1 MHRKFHFQ
9 KILLGLIFVIIGNSQ
24 NLAFAKKNST
34 KFSQLKTNNC
44 QTHRQEPN
52 FLVFGGGGTKE
63 QNEIAIEKNVLYFQ
77 RTLEKM
83 GYNPLSASIFFAN
96 GNDGKP
102 TIRYINELGNQQ
114 FKAPEIP
121 DVQGKATFANLQNWF
136 QKTAGETF
144 NRPIFFYFTGH
155 GIKNP
160 NNSNDNALMLWEN
173 QPVTVQEL
181 SQMLDKLPQDTP
193 VVTMMA
199 QCFSGSFA
207 NIIYQGGDPNK
218 PLALQTRCGFFATI
232 KTLPSVGCTP
242 EVNEADYKDY
252 SSSFFAG
259 LSGYSR
265 TGKRVT
271 SADYNRDGKISYAE
285 AHSFAKVDEETIDL
299 PVSTSEVWLQ
309 NQATKA
315 DIELIWEQPIINLLS
330 NARPEQQYVVKSIV
344 KMLNL
349 DLQKSYLENGVGGI
363 TEQEINNQIQR
374 AYFLRL
380 GMELINIGVEQKI
393 RLSSEQK
400 AIAILERLIK
410 CEASSWEEHY
420 FLEK

>member
-1 MHRKFHFQ
+1 MHRKSQFLN
-9 KILLGLIFVIIGNSQ
+9 ILFGLIFLIIGSSQ
-24 NLAFAKKNST
+24 KLAFANKNST
-34 KFSQLKTNNC
+34 QFSQVKTNNC
-44 QTHRQEPN
+44 QINQQQPN

-77 RTLEKM
+77 RTLKKM
-83 GYNPLSASIFFAN
+83 GYNPLKASIFFAN
-96 GNDGKP
+96 GNDGKA
-102 TIRYINELGNQQ
+102 TIRYIDELGNQQ
-114 FKAPEIP
+114 FKPPEIP
-121 DVQGKATFANLQNWF
+121 DIQGKATFTNLQNWF
-136 QKTAGETF
+136 QKTAGEIF
-144 NRPIFFYFTGH
+144 RRPIFFYFTGH
-155 GIKNP
+155 GIENP

-173 QPVTVQEL
+173 QPLTVQQL

-218 PLALQTRCGFFATI
+218 PVALQTRCGFFATI

-265 TGKRVT
+265 IGKRVT
-271 SADYNRDGKISYAE
+271 SADYNQDGKISYAE
-285 AHSFAKVDEETIDL
+285 AHSFAKVDEKTIDL
-299 PVSTSEVWLQ
+299 PISTSEVWLQ
-309 NQATKA
+309 NQATNA
-315 DIELIWEQPIINLLS
+315 DIKLIWEQPIINLLS
-330 NARPEQQYVVKSIV
+330 KARPEQQYVVKSIV
-344 KMLNL
+344 KMFNL
-349 DLQKSYLENGVGGI
+349 DLQKSYIENGGGGI
-363 TEQEINNQIQR
+363 AKQEINNQIER

-380 GMELINIGVEQKI
+380 AMELINIGVEQKI
-393 RLSSEQK
+393 RYYSDKE

-410 CEASSWEEHY
+410 CEAGSWE
-420 FLEK
+420 KD

>member
-1 MHRKFHFQ
+1 MQRKFQFTH
-9 KILLGLIFVIIGNSQ
+9 ILLGLIFVILGSYPK
-24 NLAFAKKNST
+24 LAFAKNSST
-34 KFSQLKTNNC
+34 KFRQQKTHNC
-44 QTHRQEPN
+44 QTNQQEPN
-52 FLVFGGGGTKE
+52 FLVFGGGGSPE

-83 GYNPLSASIFFAN
+83 GYNPLAASIFFAN
-96 GNDGKP
+96 GNDGKA
-102 TIRYINELGNQQ
+102 TIRYIDQLGNQQ
-114 FKAPEIP
+114 FKVPEIP
-121 DVQGKATFANLQNWF
+121 DVQGKATFTNLQSWF
-136 QKTAGETF
+136 QKTGEQISKQ
-144 NRPIFFYFTGH
+144 PIFFYFTGH
-155 GIKNP
+155 GIQNP

-173 QPVTVQEL
+173 QLITVQEL

-193 VVTMMA
+193 IVTMMA

-218 PLALQTRCGFFATI
+218 PVALQTRCGFFATI

-271 SADYNRDGKISYAE
+271 SADYNRDGKISYTE
-285 AHSFAKVDEETIDL
+285 AHSFAKVDEKTIDL
-299 PVSTSEVWLQ
+299 PVSTLEIWLQ

-315 DIELIWEQPIINLLS
+315 DIKLIWEQPIINLLS
-330 NARPEQQYVVKSIV
+330 KARPEQQYVVKSIV
-344 KMLNL
+344 KMFDL
-349 DLQKSYLENGVGGI
+349 DPQKSYIENGGAGI
-363 TEQEINNQIQR
+363 TEQEINNQIKR

-393 RLSSEQK
+393 RFSSEQE

-410 CEASSWEEHY
+410 CEAGSW
-420 FLEK
+420 